1 VTATAPA
8 PVTGGFV
15 DSLVERLHLEY
26 GGDRELIRRR
36 ATEVLATFEGARVQA
51 FVPIL
56 VEKSLR
62 EAYRTSARA
71 VALW

>member
-1 VTATAPA
+1 MTATAPA

-15 DSLVERLHLEY
+15 DSLVERMHLEY
-26 GGDRELIRRR
+26 GVDRALIRRR